1 MGNQFKICK
10 MKNILVGNEIISL
23 KRKKMDEGKDR
34 EKKNDRIKRK
44 NPEKVVE
51 KEKGKERRKQG

>member
-1 MGNQFKICK
+1 
-10 MKNILVGNEIISL
+10 
-23 KRKKMDEGKDR
+23 MDEGKDR